1 LRREAAL
8 PNRASS
14 YLHWRNLR
22 DEAIGGAGQILS
34 SGGASGGTLLDST
47 IPFAFTRS
55 ERQATGDPRAS
66 IEERYASKED
76 YLSQVR
82 EAAEKMIAERYIL
95 PEDMDTILEQ
105 AGEHYEFLESRVPA
119 THAAGD

>member
-1 LRREAAL
+1 MRL
-8 PNRASS
+8 PFQTVPLAT
-14 YLHWRNLR
+14 YTGWNLR

-34 SGGASGGTLLDST
+34 SGGASGGTLLGST

-55 ERQATGDPRAS
+55 ERQASGDPRAS

-82 EAAEKMIAERYIL
+82 EAAEKMIDERYIL

-105 AGEHYEFLESRVPA
+105 AGEHYEFLESRVPE
-119 THAAGD
+119 TQAADD